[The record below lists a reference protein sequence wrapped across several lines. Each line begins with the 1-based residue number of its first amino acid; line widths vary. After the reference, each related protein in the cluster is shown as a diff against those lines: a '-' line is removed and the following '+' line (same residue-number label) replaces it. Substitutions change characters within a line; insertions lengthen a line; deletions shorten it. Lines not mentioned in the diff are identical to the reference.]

1 MPTATLPIP
10 AVKSRLASASC
21 SEPIAESSEPQRL
34 RPPQFLFAVT
44 TPTEQDGGRPLAD
57 EHDVGAAPF
66 GSKSAVFDFDF
77 AFFCFASRP
86 PEPFNPPPQPFNPQ
100 FRPFTAKRL
109 TT

>member
-1 MPTATLPIP
+1 
-10 AVKSRLASASC
+10 LASASC

-66 GSKSAVFDFDF
+66 GSKSAVFDFDY
-77 AFFCFASRP
+77 AFFFASPRVRRNRSTRP
-86 PEPFNPPPQPFNPQ
+86 RSHSTLNFYHSLQNI
-100 FRPFTAKRL
+100 
-109 TT
+109 

>member
-1 MPTATLPIP
+1 
-10 AVKSRLASASC
+10 
-21 SEPIAESSEPQRL
+21 
-34 RPPQFLFAVT
+34 
-44 TPTEQDGGRPLAD
+44 
-57 EHDVGAAPF
+57 VGAAPF